1 MLFSVATSSETS
13 PHVIKLVIIAF
24 ERYLEFASMLMYGS
38 WVIYHIGMINED
50 QLEVCEDEKGSCE
63 SGKADGVA
71 GEVDV
76 GEGGR
81 VGHLPHLRVSTMM
94 MMVMVMMMMMMMM
107 MLVLLVNNLL
117 TLLRQLERDA
127 GVVVGTS
134 RPSRSG
140 QARKVGKL

>member
-38 WVIYHIGMINED
+38 WVIYHIGMVNED

-63 SGKADGVA
+63 SGQADGVA

-94 MMVMVMMMMMMMM
+94 MMVMVMMMIMMMM

>member
-1 MLFSVATSSETS
+1 
-13 PHVIKLVIIAF
+13 
-24 ERYLEFASMLMYGS
+24 MLMYGS
-38 WVIYHIGMINED
+38 WVICHIGMINVD

-63 SGKADGVA
+63 SGQADGVA

-94 MMVMVMMMMMMMM
+94 MMVMVMMMIMMMM

>member
-63 SGKADGVA
+63 SGQADGVA

-94 MMVMVMMMMMMMM
+94 MMVMVMMMIMMMM